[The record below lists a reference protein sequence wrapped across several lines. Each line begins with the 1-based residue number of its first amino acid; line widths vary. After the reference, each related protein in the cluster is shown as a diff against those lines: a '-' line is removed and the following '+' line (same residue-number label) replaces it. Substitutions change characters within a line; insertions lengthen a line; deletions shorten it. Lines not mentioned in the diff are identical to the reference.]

1 MPNNPTPPFN
11 VDVSLFNFKIS
22 KAATPGAG
30 EKFWHE
36 NDVYHTGK
44 FFVYQAFDH
53 LEFWNFAEI
62 LMFKILAELSDK
74 YTEDLVSPH

>member
-53 LEFWNFAEI
+53 L
-62 LMFKILAELSDK
+62 
-74 YTEDLVSPH
+74 